1 MEISVNELAPR
12 RPARLLAG
20 LAQAMSSTAQAAKIE
35 VIERCRED
43 AGVYVEQARARS
55 LEEAGGLRN
64 AADADIA
71 LLQAQADAQ
80 IESLRVETEARV
92 ARRHEMLQQQLAH
105 LDPAA
110 DVEATRVQE
119 RVAAFQDQL
128 ARLFEQLMQTGDPVA
143 FAELASRMP
152 SPPVFGAEPEPRV
165 DVPEG
170 VAEAIRSGPPAGIA
184 PTSAPVVPA
193 SAPVAPATAPVA
205 PATAPVPPAPVPVAS
220 APAPVASTRVPL
232 APGRLSGAGAV
243 RGRLYTE
250 WYGEVERLREIG
262 DEADAVALLLDI
274 VAGTEAES
282 HADGSDIAHKPYQDL
297 ALIYRGRDDSE
308 AEASILERFARQQH
322 SPGPATSQLLE
333 RLASIRKPVRR

>member
-119 RVAAFQDQL
+119 RVAAFQDEL

-165 DVPEG
+165 DVPERA
-170 VAEAIRSGPPAGIA
+170 AEAIRSEPPAGIA
-184 PTSAPVVPA
+184 PTSAPVAPA
-193 SAPVAPATAPVA
+193 SAPVAPASAPVA
-205 PATAPVPPAPVPVAS
+205 PAPVPVAS

>member
-1 MEISVNELAPR
+1 MEISVNESAPR

-43 AGVYVEQARARS
+43 AGVYVEQARARFV
-55 LEEAGGLRN
+55 EEAGGLRN
-64 AADADIA
+64 VADADIA

-119 RVAAFQDQL
+119 RVAAFQDEL
-128 ARLFEQLMQTGDPVA
+128 AKLFEQLMQTGDPVA

-165 DVPEG
+165 DVPERA
-170 VAEAIRSGPPAGIA
+170 AEAIRSGPPAGIA
-184 PTSAPVVPA
+184 PTSAPVAPAPVPVA
-193 SAPVAPATAPVA
+193 SAPA
-205 PATAPVPPAPVPVAS
+205 PVAS

-262 DEADAVALLLDI
+262 YEADAVALLLDI

-282 HADGSDIAHKPYQDL
+282 HADGSDVAHKPYQDL
-297 ALIYRGRDDSE
+297 ALIYRGRDDTE

>member
-1 MEISVNELAPR
+1 MEISVNESAPR

-43 AGVYVEQARARS
+43 AGVYVEQARARFV
-55 LEEAGGLRN
+55 EEAGGLRN

-119 RVAAFQDQL
+119 RVAAFQDEL

-165 DVPEG
+165 DVPERA
-170 VAEAIRSGPPAGIA
+170 AEAIRSGPLAGIA
-184 PTSAPVVPA
+184 PTSAPVA
-193 SAPVAPATAPVA
+193 
-205 PATAPVPPAPVPVAS
+205 PAPV
-220 APAPVASTRVPL
+220 PVASTRVPL

-262 DEADAVALLLDI
+262 YEADAVALLLDI

-282 HADGSDIAHKPYQDL
+282 HADGSDVAHKPYQDL
-297 ALIYRGRDDSE
+297 ALIYRGRDDTE

-322 SPGPATSQLLE
+322 SPGPSTSQLLE